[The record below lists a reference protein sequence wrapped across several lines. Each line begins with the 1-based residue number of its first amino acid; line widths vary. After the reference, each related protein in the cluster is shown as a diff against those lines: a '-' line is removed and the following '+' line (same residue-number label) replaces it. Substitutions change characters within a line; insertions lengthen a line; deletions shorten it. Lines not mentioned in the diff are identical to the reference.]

1 MIRVLTYVATFIFG
15 AVFLYGLTKVEKFAG
30 PSTSISAT
38 KFVEV
43 HLTYADF
50 VTIMFSSATLV
61 LAGVA
66 LLVAI
71 VAIFTYQGIKTEAAR
86 TIRNEVDKELNSL
99 NARIEREVGE
109 EAEDKI
115 TKAIERAGRSGALD
129 RALERALMSIGQGRT
144 EVPGELETDFD
155 PDDDGER

>member
-1 MIRVLTYVATFIFG
+1 MLRVLTYGATFLLG
-15 AVFLYGLTKVEKFAG
+15 GVFLYGLTKIHKITG
-30 PSTSISAT
+30 PSTPMTSA

-43 HLTYADF
+43 DLTYTDF

-86 TIRNEVDKELNSL
+86 TIRSEVDKELNSL
-99 NARIEREVGE
+99 NERIEREVGE

-144 EVPGELETDFD
+144 EVPGELEVDFD

>member
-1 MIRVLTYVATFIFG
+1 MLRVFTYVATFLSG
-15 AVFLYGLTKVEKFAG
+15 ALLLYGLIKIRKITG
-30 PSTSISAT
+30 PSNPTNST
-38 KFVEV
+38 EFVEV
-43 HLTYADF
+43 DISYTDLI
-50 VTIMFSSATLV
+50 TIMFSSATLV

-71 VAIFTYQGIKTEAAR
+71 VAVFTYQGIKTEAAR
-86 TIRNEVDKELNSL
+86 TIRNEVDRELNRL
-99 NARIEREVGE
+99 NERIEREVGE

-144 EVPGELETDFD
+144 EVTGELEMDFD

>member
-1 MIRVLTYVATFIFG
+1 MLRFLTYVLAFVPGVVFVYGFI
-15 AVFLYGLTKVEKFAG
+15 TIQKITG
-30 PSTSISAT
+30 PSFATNPT

-43 HLTYADF
+43 NLSYMDF
-50 VTIMFSSATLV
+50 VTVMFSGATLV

-86 TIRNEVDKELNSL
+86 TIRNEVDRELQSL
-99 NARIEREVGE
+99 DKRIEREVGE

-115 TKAIERAGRSGALD
+115 TKTIERAGRSGALD
-129 RALERALMSIGQGRT
+129 RALERALIAIGQGRT
-144 EVPGELETDFD
+144 ELTGELEKDFD
-155 PDDDGER
+155 PEDDGER